1 MLSRGQVERTERDVN
16 TLKARV
22 RETWRAR
29 GQSQNHWREWQ
40 RAADDLRNYQSSVS
54 ALWNEETL
62 ALIRA
67 GDRNALEG
75 ALSFLEADPYF
86 YRSGYLKEK
95 VLHAIKSSPWERN
108 DELRLQTIVLRA
120 IEGRYK
126 REIKF
131 YTRLI
136 PRLRDDNFENK
147 LRLAAARAN
156 SSNHWRLTLLA
167 LDSHL

>member
-1 MLSRGQVERTERDVN
+1 MLSRGQVERTELDVN
-16 TLKARV
+16 ALKARV
-22 RETWRAR
+22 QETWRAR
-29 GQSQNHWREWQ
+29 SQGQNHWREWQ
-40 RAADDLRNYQSSVS
+40 RATDELRNYQSSIL
-54 ALWNEETL
+54 ALWDDETL

-67 GDRNALEG
+67 ADRNALEG
-75 ALSFLEADPYF
+75 ALAFLEADPYF

-95 VLHAIKSSPWERN
+95 VLHAIKHALWERN

-126 REIKF
+126 RELKF

-136 PRLRDDNFENK
+136 PRLRDDNFERA
-147 LRLAAARAN
+147 LRLAAMRAN